1 MDLIDLSTTPDPEAA
16 ARAWMDEDLGTTPD
30 LEAGPLFRH
39 ALLVLS
45 ESRHFFYLRYHHI
58 VLDGF
63 GQTRYLDRVARVYS
77 ALLAGEE
84 PGPMRARGLGAL
96 VEEESAY
103 RESAHH
109 GSDREFLL
117 ERLAGAEERQSLAD
131 GTAGPAPRALRLR
144 TALPRGL
151 AAALT
156 AAGHWPAV
164 IAAATAVYHHRLLSV
179 DDVVI
184 GIPMAARRT
193 PAALATPAMLAND
206 LPLRLTVGPD
216 ATFAELV
223 RTVRGELGALLRVQR
238 FRREELH
245 EASQLAGTDGAV
257 FGTAVNTMSF
267 DARVRFGDMIATARR
282 LSNGPV
288 ADLAI
293 ATFGDPADGECSWSS
308 RPTRSCTGRTNSVP
322 TSSGSCGFCA
332 RSPRPR
338 ALPWAAPSS
347 SPRGR
352 RAVAAR
358 SQRDGR

>member
-1 MDLIDLSTTPDPEAA
+1 MALSEVRNDVRLPVTAAQLGVWVAQRLAPESALYQCAVHFDSGPLDIEVLRRSVARAVAETEALRARFGDDGEVFQVISGTGTGTGTGALEPPVDLIDLSATPDPEAA

-131 GTAGPAPRALRLR
+131 GTAGTAPRALRLR
-144 TALPRGL
+144 TALP
-151 AAALT
+151 
-156 AAGHWPAV
+156 
-164 IAAATAVYHHRLLSV
+164 
-179 DDVVI
+179 
-184 GIPMAARRT
+184 
-193 PAALATPAMLAND
+193 
-206 LPLRLTVGPD
+206 
-216 ATFAELV
+216 
-223 RTVRGELGALLRVQR
+223 
-238 FRREELH
+238 
-245 EASQLAGTDGAV
+245 
-257 FGTAVNTMSF
+257 
-267 DARVRFGDMIATARR
+267 
-282 LSNGPV
+282 
-288 ADLAI
+288 
-293 ATFGDPADGECSWSS
+293 
-308 RPTRSCTGRTNSVP
+308 
-322 TSSGSCGFCA
+322 
-332 RSPRPR
+332 
-338 ALPWAAPSS
+338 
-347 SPRGR
+347 
-352 RAVAAR
+352 
-358 SQRDGR
+358 